1 MDPVKENNAT
11 EQKMNKSDQV
21 EKMLI
26 ELIASK
32 LVMV

>member
-11 EQKMNKSDQV
+11 EQKTNKSDQV

-32 LVMV
+32 LVMA

>member
-32 LVMV
+32 LVMA

>member
-26 ELIASK
+26 ELIAS
-32 LVMV
+32 VMV